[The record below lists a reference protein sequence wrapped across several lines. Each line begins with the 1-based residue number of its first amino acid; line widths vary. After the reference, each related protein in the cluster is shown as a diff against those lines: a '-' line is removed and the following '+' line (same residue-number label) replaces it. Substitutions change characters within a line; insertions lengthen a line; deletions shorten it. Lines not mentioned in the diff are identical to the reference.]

1 MIHTIITYALV
12 FCLGACIGGYIT
24 TSIIENKVMNILK
37 ELDK

>member
-1 MIHTIITYALV
+1 MIHIIITHALA
-12 FCLGACIGGYIT
+12 FGFGACIGGYII